1 MIKLI
6 LCHYKLNQPL
16 NQSTQSTKKMYIP
29 SFNNFSDGQ
38 EIIAF
43 MQRYSFA
50 TIVTIIDDI
59 PVATHLPFLVKE
71 ENGKVI
77 LRSHFAKANP
87 QSKQLLDKT
96 SLVIFTE
103 PHAYISPS
111 NYEKENNVPTWNYIA
126 VHAYGKAVILDDIA
140 QKAELLKHTIETFEA
155 SYFQQWQNL
164 PEDYKS
170 KMMNG
175 IVAFEI
181 EVTDLQAKKK
191 LSQNRTE
198 TEQQNIIQSLE
209 QSDDTNARE
218 IAEYMKKLKH

>member
-1 MIKLI
+1 
-6 LCHYKLNQPL
+6 
-16 NQSTQSTKKMYIP
+16 MYIP
-29 SFNNFSDGQ
+29 AFNRFEERS

-50 TIVTIIDDI
+50 IIVTVIDDK

-71 ENGKVI
+71 ENDKLT

-87 QSKQLLDKT
+87 QANQVFDKT

-111 NYEKENNVPTWNYIA
+111 NYEKETNVPTWNYIA
-126 VHAYGKAVILDDIA
+126 VHAYGKATPLQSIE
-140 QKAELLKHTIETFEA
+140 QRAELLKHTVETFEVN
-155 SYFQQWQNL
+155 YLKQWSNL
-164 PEDYKS
+164 PEDYKL

-191 LSQNRTE
+191 LSQNRSE
-198 TEQQNIIQSLE
+198 IEQQNVIHSLE
-209 QSDDTNARE
+209 NSSDTNQQE